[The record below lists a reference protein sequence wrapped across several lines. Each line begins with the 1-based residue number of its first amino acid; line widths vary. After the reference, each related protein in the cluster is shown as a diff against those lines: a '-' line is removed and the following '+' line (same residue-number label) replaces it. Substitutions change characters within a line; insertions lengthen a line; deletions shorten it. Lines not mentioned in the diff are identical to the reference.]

1 MVSLYGLSEYAN
13 RAIEEYKLAIQ
24 NDPTS
29 DFLNSGLA
37 ELYAK
42 TNRIR
47 DAVLEAQSII
57 ERDPNNLD
65 ARKLLGRIYLRSLG
79 DMQSGTQSQ
88 EVLKLAIAQYEQ
100 IVKIEPKNIDNHLLL
115 GRLYVLSKDSLKA
128 ESEFKTAIAIQP
140 DSEEAISNLAMLYD
154 EQGETAKA
162 ARTLTSLPEASRSSK
177 LYAVLGYT
185 YEQQHESKKAIEA
198 YKQAILLD
206 KDNLEAARGLAQN
219 LLNDGQMEAA
229 LEQYRQVVEAD
240 PQDAQ
245 AQLRI
250 AEIERRTG
258 KLDAALESLK
268 KTETLV
274 QDSLEVPYNYA
285 LVYAAQGRY
294 DEAIQTLQKLLDK
307 TSHPDN
313 RYTLS
318 EGNNRAV
325 FLERLGGLYRET
337 GRPELALESFRK
349 MTTLNDEN
357 AVRGYQQLVDTYR
370 DMKQWPKATAA
381 AQEGIAKYPQD
392 RSLKLM
398 LAGQLADTGHA
409 DEAIAMAKSLQTGKA
424 KDDREVYLALS
435 QINSRLKR
443 WPDAE
448 AAATEAEKRSTTPE
462 DRRYVSFVQ
471 GSIFERQKKYDLAEE
486 KFRRV
491 LAEDPQ
497 DAMALNYLGYMLA
510 DRGVRLDE
518 AVTLIKKALEIDA
531 QNGAYLDS
539 IGWAYFKQGNYDL
552 AEENLRK
559 AVSRVGN
566 DATLHDH
573 LGDLYS
579 KTGRLKLATAHW
591 QRALEEWNKSV
602 PAEVESADVEKVLKK
617 LETARVQ
624 LAKQQAAAKTES
636 K

>member
-1 MVSLYGLSEYAN
+1 
-13 RAIEEYKLAIQ
+13 
-24 NDPTS
+24 
-29 DFLNSGLA
+29 
-37 ELYAK
+37 
-42 TNRIR
+42 
-47 DAVLEAQSII
+47 
-57 ERDPNNLD
+57 
-65 ARKLLGRIYLRSLG
+65 
-79 DMQSGTQSQ
+79 
-88 EVLKLAIAQYEQ
+88 
-100 IVKIEPKNIDNHLLL
+100 
-115 GRLYVLSKDSLKA
+115 
-128 ESEFKTAIAIQP
+128 
-140 DSEEAISNLAMLYD
+140 
-154 EQGETAKA
+154 
-162 ARTLTSLPEASRSSK
+162 
-177 LYAVLGYT
+177 
-185 YEQQHESKKAIEA
+185 
-198 YKQAILLD
+198 
-206 KDNLEAARGLAQN
+206 
-219 LLNDGQMEAA
+219 
-229 LEQYRQVVEAD
+229 
-240 PQDAQ
+240 
-245 AQLRI
+245 
-250 AEIERRTG
+250 
-258 KLDAALESLK
+258 
-268 KTETLV
+268 
-274 QDSLEVPYNYA
+274 
-285 LVYAAQGRY
+285 
-294 DEAIQTLQKLLDK
+294 
-307 TSHPDN
+307 
-313 RYTLS
+313 
-318 EGNNRAV
+318 
-325 FLERLGGLYRET
+325 
-337 GRPELALESFRK
+337 

-409 DEAIAMAKSLQTGKA
+409 DDAITMAKSLQTGKA

-448 AAATEAEKRSTTPE
+448 AAATEAEKRSSTPE
-462 DRRYVSFVQ
+462 DRRYVAFVQ

-491 LAEDPQ
+491 LSEDPQ

-518 AVTLIKKALEIDA
+518 AVALIKKALEIDP

-539 IGWAYFKQGNYDL
+539 MGWAYFKQGNYDL
-552 AEENLRK
+552 AEESLRK

-602 PAEVESADVEKVLKK
+602 PAEVESTDVAKVVKK